1 MNVMKL
7 YKIRG
12 GNKED
17 LENKKYNLGVGIS
30 LGNKWFS
37 IENIIGL
44 VRWALQYS
52 KNEVIIYV
60 ADSIHAINLE
70 VRNKISYEKAL
81 QKAEK
86 QGSEILSK
94 VKSEIEQKFP
104 KEVTER
110 IVYVKWNEIGDE
122 KFKQKIE
129 YLKSLYNQNVDFQNT
144 IHLFVKGFVS
154 KEEREFS
161 KEEIHRLGEYIIEE
175 LPEIMNRLSM
185 GKIICDAFI
194 YPYDGELAEFAEQLQ
209 KGERFP
215 EIKENIMD
223 TEPKVFLEVR

>member
-1 MNVMKL
+1 MNL

-17 LENKKYNLGVGIS
+17 LENKKYTIGIGIS

-37 IENIIGL
+37 VENIIGL
-44 VRWALQYS
+44 VNWSLQYS
-52 KNEVIIYV
+52 KDKIIVYV

-81 QKAEK
+81 EKTNK
-86 QGSEILSK
+86 QGDEILNAVKSK
-94 VKSEIEQKFP
+94 VENELSEEDKG
-104 KEVTER
+104 R
-110 IVYVKWNEIGDE
+110 IIYVKWEEIRDE
-122 KFKQKIE
+122 KYQNKVE
-129 YLKSLYNQNVDFQNT
+129 YLKSLYNEETDFQSF
-144 IHLFVKGFVS
+144 IHSFVKNFLS
-154 KEEREFS
+154 KEERNFS
-161 KEEIHRLGEYIIEE
+161 AEEIHRLGEYIIEE
-175 LPEIMNRLSM
+175 LPEVINRVAM
-185 GKIICDAFI
+185 KGIICDAYT
-194 YPYDGELAEFAEQLQ
+194 YPFDGELTKITEKIQ